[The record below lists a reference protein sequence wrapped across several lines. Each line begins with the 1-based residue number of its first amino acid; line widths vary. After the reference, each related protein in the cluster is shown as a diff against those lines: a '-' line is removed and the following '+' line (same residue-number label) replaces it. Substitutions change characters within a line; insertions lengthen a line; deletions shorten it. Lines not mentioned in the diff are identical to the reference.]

1 MILAGLSDFIVGD
14 LTNWVLSVIDTIGYA
29 GVAFMVALE
38 NVFPPIP
45 SEVVL
50 PAAGFAAGQGNA
62 NVIGMMV
69 AATIGSVIG
78 AWILYLVSSAIG
90 PVRIHAFVV
99 RYGRWFGIKAQDLDR
114 SEKWFDD
121 HANTAVLI
129 CRCVPLIRSLVS
141 IPAGFRRMDPLRFTV
156 YTAVGSLVWNVVLV
170 GAGYGLGD
178 QWEKVG
184 GYIDVIQYVVV
195 IAILAFVSWWVW
207 TRFISSSH
215 KAARAAAEVE
225 AEAEFAV
232 DDAEFLAGET
242 GPPAR

>member
-1 MILAGLSDFIVGD
+1 MIIAGLSDFIVGD
-14 LTNWVLSVIDTIGYA
+14 LTDWVLDVIDTIGYA

-62 NVIGMMV
+62 NVFGMMV

-78 AWILYLVSSAIG
+78 AWILYLVSAAIG
-90 PVRIHAFVV
+90 PVRIHAFIV

-121 HANTAVLI
+121 HANKAVLI

-141 IPAGFRRMDPLRFTV
+141 IPAGFRRMDPVRFTI
-156 YTAVGSLVWNVVLV
+156 YTAVGSLVWNVLLV

-184 GYIDVIQYVVV
+184 SYIDVIQYVV
-195 IAILAFVSWWVW
+195 IAAILAFVAWWVW

-215 KAARAAAEVE
+215 KAARAAAELE
-225 AEAEFAV
+225 AQADFAAEDAELLA
-232 DDAEFLAGET
+232 DDANL
-242 GPPAR
+242 

>member
-1 MILAGLSDFIVGD
+1 MIIAGLSDFIVGD
-14 LTNWVLSVIDTIGYA
+14 LTDWVLNVIDTIGYA

-62 NVIGMMV
+62 NVFGMMV
-69 AATIGSVIG
+69 AATVGSVIG
-78 AWILYLVSSAIG
+78 AWILYLVSAAIG

-99 RYGRWFGIKAQDLDR
+99 RYGRWFGIKAADLER

-121 HANTAVLI
+121 HANKAVLI

-141 IPAGFRRMDPLRFTV
+141 IPAGFRRMDPLKFTI
-156 YTAVGSLVWNVVLV
+156 YTAVGSLVWNVILV

-184 GYIDVIQYVVV
+184 GYIDVIQYFV
-195 IAILAFVSWWVW
+195 IAAILAFVAWWVW

-215 KAARAAAEVE
+215 KAARAAAEAE
-225 AEAEFAV
+225 AEADFAAE
-232 DDAEFLAGET
+232 DAPLLAEEA
-242 GPPAR
+242 GPSAT